1 MKIKCANC
9 GKQTVWEG
17 NEFRPFCSERCRMI
31 DFGAWIDEEYRV
43 PDQQSAVHDNAEA
56 NFDFPEDEDA
66 DFKNMRL

>member
-9 GKQTVWEG
+9 GKQTEWEG

-43 PDQQSAVHDNAEA
+43 PDENSAITNNAS
-56 NFDFPEDEDA
+56 FDLPDEENT
-66 DFKNMRL
+66 DFKNVNL